1 MRLRLL
7 LLGPALLLAACA
19 TRTIAG
25 TQIADTK
32 DTRAIIQVMETYR
45 TALEAR
51 DAQAIQRLVSKNF
64 RDNAGT
70 EMLDDDLTYEN
81 LPQALNALFSRLDT
95 PRVEMDVRRVDVR
108 EGTAVVIYHWNASWR
123 MPALKSNAPQRES
136 ELEQMVLE
144 RQDGQW
150 RIVSGL

>member
-1 MRLRLL
+1 MRLRLFL
-7 LLGPALLLAACA
+7 TGAALLLAACT

-32 DTRAIIQVMETYR
+32 DTRAIIQVMERYR
-45 TALEAR
+45 AAIEAR
-51 DAQAIQRLVSKNF
+51 DTQAIQQLVSKNF

-70 EMLDDDLTYEN
+70 DTLEDDLTYEN
-81 LPQALNALFSRLDT
+81 LPQVLNTLFSRVDT

>member
-7 LLGPALLLAACA
+7 LLSSALLLAACT
-19 TRTIAG
+19 TRHIAG

-32 DTRAIIQVMETYR
+32 DTRAIIQVMERYR
-45 TALEAR
+45 SAIEAR
-51 DAQAIQRLVSKNF
+51 DAQAIQQLVSKNF

-70 EMLDDDLTYEN
+70 EQPDDDLTYEN
-81 LPQALNALFSRLDT
+81 LPQALSSLFSRLET

-108 EGTAVVIYHWNASWR
+108 EGSAVVIFHWNASWR
-123 MPALKSNAPQRES
+123 MPALKNSAPQRES

-150 RIVSGL
+150 LIVSGL